1 MTSHIR
7 QPQNTLYSLHSRE
20 LSYLQI
26 LYEYIIATIKHFGLP
41 QLTSQQFAFFPTIGF
56 IVPFSI
62 VLHTSRKDTMQQQ
75 LDSWN
80 YNHLLFFCLRFI
92 GSRHY
97 ILFIKYIGIYH
108 IYIYIHIYIY
118 VVLTI
123 IIYSLMH
130 DRAIFQLKHPSM
142 HKSQREIQVV
152 SKSTSSSRVLFL

>member
-1 MTSHIR
+1 MGGNRCTRYENIIVKIENFGPSR
-7 QPQNTLYSLHSRE
+7 AQANSSLFSYQRIYRSSFNRTRYILPVKE
-20 LSYLQI
+20 LHVY
-26 LYEYIIATIKHFGLP
+26 T
-41 QLTSQQFAFFPTIGF
+41 
-56 IVPFSI
+56 
-62 VLHTSRKDTMQQQ
+62 RQQQ

-80 YNHLLFFCLRFI
+80 YNHLLFFCLRFF
-92 GSRHY
+92 GPRHY
-97 ILFIKYIGIYH
+97 ILFIKYIC
-108 IYIYIHIYIY
+108 IY